1 MPSSGNLF
9 PEPIHTQ
16 FSLEGVAESDFE
28 SLYAVASDPL
38 IWEQHPESNRWQRNV
53 FSVFFANGLAN
64 DLGCFVIRERLTQE
78 VVGSTRYYGYDE
90 TDRCV
95 RIGFTFLA
103 RKHWGTSAN
112 REIKDAMLERAFQLC
127 ESVLFDIGPENRR
140 SITAVEK
147 LGGVYSHTESPT
159 KAVYVLSRANG
170 RLLVECSKPAIL

>member
-1 MPSSGNLF
+1 MPSSVNLF

-16 FSLEGVAESDFE
+16 SFSLEGVAESDFE

-38 IWEQHPESNRWQRNV
+38 IWEQHPESNRWQRDV

-112 REIKDAMLERAFQLC
+112 REIKDAMLERAFKLC

-140 SITAVEK
+140 SIIAVEK

-159 KAVYVLSRANG
+159 KAVYVLKSSQWA
-170 RLLVECSKPAIL
+170 PAG

>member
-1 MPSSGNLF
+1 MPSSGDVF
-9 PEPIHTQ
+9 PEPFYTQ
-16 FSLEGVAESDFE
+16 HFSLKGVAESDFE

-64 DLGCFVIRERLTQE
+64 DLGCFVIRERRTQE
-78 VVGSTRYYGYDE
+78 VVGSTRYYGYDKK
-90 TDRCV
+90 DQCV

-103 RKHWGTSAN
+103 RRHWGTSAN
-112 REIKDAMLERAFQLC
+112 REIKDAMLERAFEIC
-127 ESVLFDIGPENRR
+127 ETVLFDIGPENRR

-159 KAVYVLSRANG
+159 KAVYVLTSSQWA
-170 RLLVECSKPAIL
+170 PAG

>member
-1 MPSSGNLF
+1 MPSSANLF

-16 FSLEGVAESDFE
+16 SFSLEGVAESDFE

-38 IWEQHPESNRWQRNV
+38 IWEQHPESNRWQRDV

-78 VVGSTRYYGYDE
+78 VVGSTRYYGYKE

-159 KAVYVLSRANG
+159 KAVYVLKSSQWAPVG
-170 RLLVECSKPAIL
+170 

>member
-1 MPSSGNLF
+1 MPSSGDVF
-9 PEPIHTQ
+9 PELIHTQ
-16 FSLEGVAESDFE
+16 SFSLEGVAESDFE

-38 IWEQHPESNRWQRNV
+38 IWEQHPESNRWQRDV

-112 REIKDAMLERAFQLC
+112 REIKDAMLERAFKLC

-159 KAVYVLSRANG
+159 KAVYVLRPSQWA
-170 RLLVECSKPAIL
+170 PAG

>member
-1 MPSSGNLF
+1 MSSSVNLF
-9 PEPIHTQ
+9 LEPIHTQ
-16 FSLEGVAESDFE
+16 GFSLEGVAESDFE

-38 IWEQHPESNRWQRNV
+38 IWEQHPESNRWQRDV
-53 FSVFFANGLAN
+53 FRVFFANGLAN

-112 REIKDAMLERAFQLC
+112 REIKDAMLERAFKLC

-159 KAVYVLSRANG
+159 KAVYVLKSSQWAPVG
-170 RLLVECSKPAIL
+170 

>member
-1 MPSSGNLF
+1 MPSSVNLF

-16 FSLEGVAESDFE
+16 SFSLEGVAESDFE

-38 IWEQHPESNRWQRNV
+38 IWEQHPESNRWQRDV

-112 REIKDAMLERAFQLC
+112 REIKDAMLERAFKLC

-159 KAVYVLSRANG
+159 KAVYVLKSSQWAPVG
-170 RLLVECSKPAIL
+170 

>member
-1 MPSSGNLF
+1 MPSSVNLF

-16 FSLEGVAESDFE
+16 SFSLEGVAESDFE

-38 IWEQHPESNRWQRNV
+38 IWEQHPESNRWQRDV
-53 FSVFFANGLAN
+53 FSEFFANGLAN

-112 REIKDAMLERAFQLC
+112 REIKDAMLERAFKLC

-140 SITAVEK
+140 SIIAVEK

-159 KAVYVLSRANG
+159 KAVYVLKSSQWA
-170 RLLVECSKPAIL
+170 PAG

>member
-1 MPSSGNLF
+1 MPSSGDVF

-16 FSLEGVAESDFE
+16 HFSLDGVAESDFE

-90 TDRCV
+90 MERCV

-112 REIKDAMLERAFQLC
+112 REIKDAMLERAFKLC

-147 LGGVYSHTESPT
+147 LGGVYCHTESPT
-159 KAVYVLSRANG
+159 KAVYVLKSSQWA
-170 RLLVECSKPAIL
+170 PAG

>member
-1 MPSSGNLF
+1 MPSSGDVF

-16 FSLEGVAESDFE
+16 HFSLEGVAESDFE

-38 IWEQHPESNRWQRNV
+38 IWEQHPESNRWQRDV

-78 VVGSTRYYGYDE
+78 VVGSTRYYGYKE

-112 REIKDAMLERAFQLC
+112 REIKDAMLERAFKLC

-159 KAVYVLSRANG
+159 KAVYVLTSSQWA
-170 RLLVECSKPAIL
+170 PAG

>member
-1 MPSSGNLF
+1 MPSSGDVF
-9 PEPIHTQ
+9 PEPFHTQ
-16 FSLEGVAESDFE
+16 HFSLEGVAESDFE

-112 REIKDAMLERAFQLC
+112 REIKDAMLKRAFKLC

-147 LGGVYSHTESPT
+147 LGGVYSHTESPI
-159 KAVYVLSRANG
+159 KAVYVLKSSQWA
-170 RLLVECSKPAIL
+170 PAG

>member
-1 MPSSGNLF
+1 MPSSGDVF

-16 FSLEGVAESDFE
+16 HFSLEGVAESDFE

-38 IWEQHPESNRWQRNV
+38 IWEQHPESNRWQRDV

-78 VVGSTRYYGYDE
+78 VVGSTRYYGYNE

-159 KAVYVLSRANG
+159 KAVYVLKSSQWAPVG
-170 RLLVECSKPAIL
+170 

>member
-1 MPSSGNLF
+1 MPSSVNLF

-16 FSLEGVAESDFE
+16 SFSLEGVAESDFE

-38 IWEQHPESNRWQRNV
+38 IWEQHPESNRWQRDV

-112 REIKDAMLERAFQLC
+112 REIKDGMLERAFKLC

-159 KAVYVLSRANG
+159 KAVYVLKSSQWAPVG
-170 RLLVECSKPAIL
+170 

>member
-1 MPSSGNLF
+1 MPSSGDVF
-9 PEPIHTQ
+9 PEPFHTQ
-16 FSLEGVAESDFE
+16 HFSLEGVAESDFE

-103 RKHWGTSAN
+103 RKHWGTSSN
-112 REIKDAMLERAFQLC
+112 REIKDAMLKRAFKLC

-147 LGGVYSHTESPT
+147 LGGVYSHTESPI
-159 KAVYVLSRANG
+159 KAVYVLKSSQWA
-170 RLLVECSKPAIL
+170 PAG

>member
-1 MPSSGNLF
+1 MPSSVNLF
-9 PEPIHTQ
+9 LEPIHTQ
-16 FSLEGVAESDFE
+16 GFSLEGVAESDFE

-38 IWEQHPESNRWQRNV
+38 IWEQHPESNRWQRDV

-112 REIKDAMLERAFQLC
+112 RDQ
-127 ESVLFDIGPENRR
+127 RR
-140 SITAVEK
+140 NVGT
-147 LGGVYSHTESPT
+147 GF
-159 KAVYVLSRANG
+159 
-170 RLLVECSKPAIL
+170 

>member
-1 MPSSGNLF
+1 MPFSVDVF
-9 PEPIHTQ
+9 PKPINTQ
-16 FSLEGVAESDFE
+16 HFSLEGLAESHFE
-28 SLYAVASDPL
+28 SLYEVASDPL
-38 IWEQHPESNRWQRNV
+38 IWTQHPESNRWQRDV

-90 TDRCV
+90 NDRCV

-103 RKHWGTSAN
+103 RKHWGTFAN
-112 REIKDAMLERAFQLC
+112 REIKDAMLERAFRLC

-147 LGGVYSHTESPT
+147 LGGVYSHTESPI
-159 KAVYVLSRANG
+159 KAVYVLKSSQWA
-170 RLLVECSKPAIL
+170 PAG

>member
-1 MPSSGNLF
+1 MPSSANF
-9 PEPIHTQ
+9 FSAPIHTKH
-16 FSLEGVAESDFE
+16 FVLEGINEADFE

-38 IWEQHPESNRWQRNV
+38 IWEQHPESNRWQKDIFHAF
-53 FSVFFANGLAN
+53 FSNGLVN

-90 TDRCV
+90 RDRCV

-112 REIKDAMLERAFQLC
+112 REIKDAMLERAFTAC
-127 ESVLFDIGPENRR
+127 DSVLFDIGPDNMR

-147 LGGVYSHTESPT
+147 LGGVYSHTELPT
-159 KAVYVLSRANG
+159 KAVYVLTSSQWA
-170 RLLVECSKPAIL
+170 PAG

>member
-1 MPSSGNLF
+1 MPSSGDVF
-9 PEPIHTQ
+9 PEPFHTRH

-38 IWEQHPESNRWQRNV
+38 IWEQHPESNRWQRDV

-103 RKHWGTSAN
+103 RKHWGTSSN
-112 REIKDAMLERAFQLC
+112 REIKDAMLKRAFKLC

-147 LGGVYSHTESPT
+147 LGGVYSHTESPI
-159 KAVYVLSRANG
+159 KAVYVLKSSQWA
-170 RLLVECSKPAIL
+170 PAG

>member
-1 MPSSGNLF
+1 MPFSVDVF
-9 PEPIHTQ
+9 PKPINTQ
-16 FSLEGVAESDFE
+16 HFSLEGVAESDFE
-28 SLYAVASDPL
+28 SLYEVASDPL
-38 IWEQHPESNRWQRNV
+38 IWTQHPESNRWQRDV
-53 FSVFFANGLAN
+53 FSVFFSNGLAN
-64 DLGCFVIRERLTQE
+64 SLGCFVIRERLTQG

-90 TDRCV
+90 KARCV

-112 REIKDAMLERAFQLC
+112 REIKDAMLERAFKLC

-159 KAVYVLSRANG
+159 KAVYVLKSSQWA
-170 RLLVECSKPAIL
+170 PAG

>member
-1 MPSSGNLF
+1 MPSSVNLF

-16 FSLEGVAESDFE
+16 SFSLEGVAESDFE

-38 IWEQHPESNRWQRNV
+38 IWEQHPESNRWQRDV

-78 VVGSTRYYGYDE
+78 AVGSTRYYGYDE

-112 REIKDAMLERAFQLC
+112 REIKDAMLERAFKLC

-159 KAVYVLSRANG
+159 KAVYVLKSSQWA
-170 RLLVECSKPAIL
+170 PAG

>member
-1 MPSSGNLF
+1 MPSSVNLF

-16 FSLEGVAESDFE
+16 SFSLEGVAESDFE

-38 IWEQHPESNRWQRNV
+38 IWEQHPESNRWQRDV

-103 RKHWGTSAN
+103 RQHWGTSAN
-112 REIKDAMLERAFQLC
+112 REIKDAMLERAFKLC

-159 KAVYVLSRANG
+159 KAVYVLKSSQWAP
-170 RLLVECSKPAIL
+170 SD

>member
-1 MPSSGNLF
+1 MPSSVNLF
-9 PEPIHTQ
+9 PQPIHTQ
-16 FSLEGVAESDFE
+16 SFSLECVAESDFE

-38 IWEQHPESNRWQRNV
+38 IWEQHPDSNRWQRDV
-53 FSVFFANGLAN
+53 FSVFFANGLTN

-95 RIGFTFLA
+95 RIGFTFLV

-112 REIKDAMLERAFQLC
+112 REIKDAMLERAFKLC

-140 SITAVEK
+140 SIIAVEK

-159 KAVYVLSRANG
+159 KAVYVLKSSQWA
-170 RLLVECSKPAIL
+170 PAG

>member
-1 MPSSGNLF
+1 MPSSGDVF
-9 PEPIHTQ
+9 PEPFHTQ
-16 FSLEGVAESDFE
+16 HFSLEGVAESDFE

-112 REIKDAMLERAFQLC
+112 REIKDAMLKRAFKLC

-159 KAVYVLSRANG
+159 KAVYVLKSSQWASVG
-170 RLLVECSKPAIL
+170 

>member
-1 MPSSGNLF
+1 M
-9 PEPIHTQ
+9 
-16 FSLEGVAESDFE
+16 FS
-28 SLYAVASDPL
+28 AVFRE
-38 IWEQHPESNRWQRNV
+38 WT
-53 FSVFFANGLAN
+53 AN

-159 KAVYVLSRANG
+159 KAVYVLKSSQWAPVG
-170 RLLVECSKPAIL
+170 

>member
-1 MPSSGNLF
+1 MPSSGDVFL
-9 PEPIHTQ
+9 EPIHTQ
-16 FSLEGVAESDFE
+16 SFSLEGVAESDFE

-38 IWEQHPESNRWQRNV
+38 IWEQHPESNRWQRDV

-112 REIKDAMLERAFQLC
+112 REIKDAMLERAFKLC

-159 KAVYVLSRANG
+159 KAVYVLKSSQWA
-170 RLLVECSKPAIL
+170 PAG

>member
-1 MPSSGNLF
+1 MSSSVNLF

-16 FSLEGVAESDFE
+16 SFSLEGVAESDFE

-38 IWEQHPESNRWQRNV
+38 IWEQHPESNRWQRDV

-112 REIKDAMLERAFQLC
+112 REIKDAMLERAFKLC

-159 KAVYVLSRANG
+159 KAVYVLQSSHWA
-170 RLLVECSKPAIL
+170 PAG

>member
-1 MPSSGNLF
+1 MPSSVNVF

-16 FSLEGVAESDFE
+16 SFLLEGVAESDFE

-38 IWEQHPESNRWQRNV
+38 IWAQHPESNRWQRSV

-90 TDRCV
+90 MERCV

-159 KAVYVLSRANG
+159 KAVYVLKS
-170 RLLVECSKPAIL
+170 SQWTPAG

>member
-1 MPSSGNLF
+1 MPSSGDVF
-9 PEPIHTQ
+9 REPIHTQ
-16 FSLEGVAESDFE
+16 HFSLEGVAESDFE

-38 IWEQHPESNRWQRNV
+38 IWEQHPESNRWQRDV

-78 VVGSTRYYGYDE
+78 AVGSTRYYGYDE

-112 REIKDAMLERAFQLC
+112 REIKDAMLERAFKLC

-159 KAVYVLSRANG
+159 KAVYVLKSSQWAPVG
-170 RLLVECSKPAIL
+170 

>member
-1 MPSSGNLF
+1 MPSSVNLF
-9 PEPIHTQ
+9 QEPIHTQ
-16 FSLEGVAESDFE
+16 SFSLEGVAESDFE

-38 IWEQHPESNRWQRNV
+38 IWEQHPESNRWQRDV

-103 RKHWGTSAN
+103 RKLWGTSAN
-112 REIKDAMLERAFQLC
+112 REIKDAMLERAFKLC

-159 KAVYVLSRANG
+159 KAVYVLKSSQWA
-170 RLLVECSKPAIL
+170 PAG